1 MLEWADGG
9 NLRKFWETVGI
20 DGTDL
25 DRDRIIDV
33 LEQLVGLAGGLS
45 RLVRINFSE
54 YISKSLTSLELCC
67 SLTHKT
73 SISTPKT

>member
-9 NLRKFWETVGI
+9 NLRKFWETAGI

-25 DRDRIIDV
+25 NGDRIIDV

-45 RLVRINFSE
+45 RLVCANM
-54 YISKSLTSLELCC
+54 L
-67 SLTHKT
+67 
-73 SISTPKT
+73 